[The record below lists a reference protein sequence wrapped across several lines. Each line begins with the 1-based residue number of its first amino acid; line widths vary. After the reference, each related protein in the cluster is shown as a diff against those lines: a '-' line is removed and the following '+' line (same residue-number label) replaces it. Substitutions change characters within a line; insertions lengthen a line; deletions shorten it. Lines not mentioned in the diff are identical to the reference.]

1 MKNIIIKGAREH
13 NLKNITLE
21 LPRDKLIVITGVSG
35 SGKST
40 LAFDTVYAEGQRR
53 YVESLSAYARQF
65 LGLMNKPDVDSIEG
79 LSPAI
84 SIEQKTTSKNPR
96 STVGTVTEIYDYLR
110 LLFARV
116 GTPHCPTHNIKI
128 EAQSP
133 EKIADNLRKE
143 CEGMVTILAP
153 IVRQKKGTYQQLF
166 RELNSE
172 GFARMRVNGEIHRTD
187 DEITLDRYKKHDIE
201 VVVDRLDPSEDR
213 SRLVEACE
221 IALKKAEGLLIAVD
235 SEGKDHLYSSN
246 MACPVCGMAF
256 EELQP
261 RMFSFN
267 SPFGACEA
275 CNGLGFKMEFDPDL
289 IIPNKTLCIADG
301 AVAIYRNFL
310 DGYRSQ
316 YLTAVA
322 KHFGFDI
329 FTPIEDLTDEQYNVL
344 MYGSDEL
351 MQFSMSMKNGDAYWS
366 HKGTWEGLLPQAER
380 LYRQTKS
387 EYRRKELE
395 KFMQV
400 KPCPKCE
407 GKRLK
412 EKVLAVKFGGK
423 SIVDIANLSILEC
436 IRFFENVELS
446 EKEKEIAK
454 QVLKEIRSRLGFL
467 EHVGLGYLTLS
478 RGAGTLSGG
487 EAQRIRLATQIGSN
501 LMGVLYVL
509 DEPSIGLHQRD
520 NERLIQT
527 LQTLRDLG
535 NTLIVVEHDED
546 TIRAADYVFDIGP
559 GAGVH
564 GGYVVAEGTPE
575 EIEQN
580 PESLTGQYL
589 SGEKQIKPP
598 ALRRH
603 SDAFIRL
610 KGCRANNL
618 KGIDVNIP
626 IGVLTVVTG
635 VSGSGKSTLIYDT
648 LYKALT
654 KKINK
659 SNVTPGDY
667 DELVFDSEIDKVI
680 VIDQSPI
687 GRTPRSNPA
696 TYIKVFDTIRQT
708 FAETKEAKIRGYK
721 SGRFSFNV
729 KGGRCEACQ
738 GDGLIKIEMN
748 FLPDVYIECE
758 ECKGTRYNQ
767 ETLEV
772 KYRGKSIAEVLDMTV
787 EEAAEHFENIPAIKR
802 KLDTLI
808 RVGLG
813 YIKLGQSST
822 TLSGGEAQRI
832 KLTKE
837 LSKMC
842 TGKTIYLLDEPTTG
856 LHFHDVKKLITVL
869 NRLVEKG
876 NTVVVIEHNLDV
888 IKSADYIIDLGPEG
902 GNAGGEIVAEG
913 TPEEVSTVQGS
924 YTARFLAPKLS
935 QSYLE
940 ISGEDSYEAVFE
952 EGEEFE
958 AVFEEGGEFEVDCED
973 LNDDQNEEDSEDF
986 EEGSEE
992 DSKGSRGF
1000 KHSKHKANN
1009 TFQEQLI

>member
-116 GTPHCPTHNIKI
+116 GTPHCPAHNIKI

-329 FTPIEDLTDEQYNVL
+329 FTPIEGLTDEQYNVL

-787 EEAAEHFENIPAIKR
+787 EEAAEHFANIPAIKR

-935 QSYLE
+935 QSYLDM
-940 ISGEDSYEAVFE
+940 SGEEPYEAVFE
-952 EGEEFE
+952 EGDEFE

>member
-329 FTPIEDLTDEQYNVL
+329 FTPIEGLTDEQYNVL

-787 EEAAEHFENIPAIKR
+787 EEAAEHFANIPAIKR

-935 QSYLE
+935 QSYLDM
-940 ISGEDSYEAVFE
+940 SGEEPYEAVFE
-952 EGEEFE
+952 EGDEFE